1 MFNVRGKKILVANAP
16 KCSSGGSLVMG
27 RLECALSLEA
37 ARSAASVFRKDRVA
51 DIYSRHLAAVNGE
64 RNTWET
70 LTL

>member
-51 DIYSRHLAAVNGE
+51 DIYIVD
-64 RNTWET
+64 TWLRLMENET
-70 LTL
+70 PGKP